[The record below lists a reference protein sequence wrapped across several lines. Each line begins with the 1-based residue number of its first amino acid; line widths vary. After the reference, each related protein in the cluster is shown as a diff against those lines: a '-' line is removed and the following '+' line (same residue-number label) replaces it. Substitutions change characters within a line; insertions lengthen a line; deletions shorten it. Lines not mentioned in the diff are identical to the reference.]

1 MGYVLSR
8 MGEPARTERPMG
20 LWTAVLATAIVRGI
34 TVTLLLTVFWG
45 TPAVSHLVQDIRTWR
60 DFFAETQAGAIPYVN
75 LTKEYPVL
83 GGILYWLMSPFIRP
97 DDLRQTIAVHAAF
110 MGVAD
115 LINAALFYRMARET
129 APRWAFAATLALG
142 LNLTAIVT
150 APVRYESWIVT
161 FVLLGY
167 LAHRRRRY
175 WTAAALWSIGCGL
188 KWYPAFFIAAQEW
201 RLFVV
206 ERRRWHWLGAGAV
219 FVAVTAALNLP
230 FALLCLKETGS
241 LANWLAPYV
250 FHVKRPLYWD
260 TLLGVG
266 QIWLGPLPWERYAGL
281 WSLVFM
287 LAAVVVR
294 PRLGIEYKGVLICL
308 AAVFFN
314 RIYST
319 QFNLWFYPFLIL
331 GLLADDRRHQRR
343 IAATFLVLDLLHVVI
358 YPLSFA
364 GAVAEMGGFFPGA
377 AREGGGTSTVVFSAA
392 IVLRTVVVALL
403 AALILHGERPAASP
417 PGQGGQRG
425 ARASESKVAP
435 ETESG

>member
-1 MGYVLSR
+1 MNQR
-8 MGEPARTERPMG
+8 REI
-20 LWTAVLATAIVRGI
+20 WTALLVTALVRAV

-45 TPAVSHLVQDIRTWR
+45 TPVISHLVQDIRTWR
-60 DFFAETQAGAIPYVN
+60 EFFAETQAGAIPYVN

-83 GGILYWLMSPFIRP
+83 GGILYWLMSPLIRP

-110 MGVAD
+110 MTVAD
-115 LINAALFYRMARET
+115 LINAALFYRLAREI
-129 APRWAFAATLALG
+129 APRQALAATLVLG

-175 WTAAALWSIGCGL
+175 RTEAALWSIGCGL

-201 RLFVV
+201 RLFAV
-206 ERRRWHWLGAGAV
+206 ERRRWHWLGAGVV
-219 FVAVTAALNLP
+219 FAAVTAVLNLP
-230 FALLCLKETGS
+230 FALLCLRETGS

-281 WSLVFM
+281 WSLVLM
-287 LAAVVVR
+287 LVAVLVR
-294 PRLGIEYKGVLICL
+294 PRMSIEYKGVLICL

-331 GLLADDRRHQRR
+331 GALADEPRPRRH
-343 IAATFLVLDLLHVVI
+343 IAITFLVLDVLNVLV
-358 YPLSFA
+358 YPISFA
-364 GAVAEMGGFFPGA
+364 GAVSEMGGFFPWA
-377 AREGGGTSTVVFSAA
+377 AREGGRWTVVFSTA
-392 IVLRTVVVALL
+392 IALRTVVVAVLAVLL
-403 AALILHGERPAASP
+403 LKGRG
-417 PGQGGQRG
+417 GQGGQRG
-425 ARASESKVAP
+425 AGESESKVAP